1 MSNMV
6 IKKKKKKELLLNCVE
21 GGLKWGSYILIVS
34 GCELDTP
41 TLMGSKL
48 AKKNTH
54 PTCSLFNIIV
64 YNTIHTYIHTYIQ
77 KKTSMQQKL
86 VLMFGDGG

>member
-1 MSNMV
+1 MGV
-6 IKKKKKKELLLNCVE
+6 IHTHSE
-21 GGLKWGSYILIVS
+21 W
-34 GCELDTP
+34 CEPDTP

-64 YNTIHTYIHTYIQ
+64 YNTIHTYIQ
-77 KKTSMQQKL
+77 KKTSMQQNL

>member
-1 MSNMV
+1 MNV
-6 IKKKKKKELLLNCVE
+6 EHGDKEKKKKELLLNCVE
-21 GGLKWGSYILIVS
+21 GGPQMGVIHTHSEW
-34 GCELDTP
+34 CELDTP

-64 YNTIHTYIHTYIQ
+64 YNTIHPSIHPYIHTYIQ
-77 KKTSMQQKL
+77 ACNKNWC
-86 VLMFGDGG
+86 

>member
-1 MSNMV
+1 MGVVNTHG
-6 IKKKKKKELLLNCVE
+6 E
-21 GGLKWGSYILIVS
+21 W
-34 GCELDTP
+34 CELDTP

-64 YNTIHTYIHTYIQ
+64 Y
-77 KKTSMQQKL
+77 KL
-86 VLMFGDGG
+86 AKIGVDVW